1 MNLKKYE
8 KLEEIDSYFDDI
20 KDYRPLTKEEE
31 CELSEEI
38 KKGNKKALD
47 KMVTSNLRFVIN
59 IAKAY
64 RKSGVPF
71 SDLIS
76 EGNLGLIKAAEKFD
90 SNKGVRFISYA
101 VWWIKNSIQE
111 CIEEYKK
118 GMNESSGVDDYIFD
132 NCTDT
137 EMEYYQSCIN
147 EDFENELM
155 DLQSR
160 KASINELMKC
170 LKGREAKI
178 VIEYFGLRNG
188 KEKTLDEL
196 SNEMNLT
203 NERIR
208 QIKDKALVKLR
219 TEALMSNEFET
230 YKNLR

>member
-8 KLEEIDSYFDDI
+8 RLEEIDSYFEDI
-20 KDYRPLTKEEE
+20 KDYKPLSKEEE

-38 KKGNKKALD
+38 KRGNKNALD
-47 KMVTSNLRFVIN
+47 RMVTSNLRFVIN

-76 EGNLGLIKAAEKFD
+76 EGNLGLIRAAEKFD
-90 SNKGVRFISYA
+90 SSKGVRFISYA

-111 CIEEYKK
+111 CIEEYNR
-118 GMNESSGVDDYIFD
+118 GVNETNGVDNYIFN

-137 EMEYYQSCIN
+137 NMEFCQNYIN

-170 LKGREAKI
+170 LKGREVKI
-178 VIEYFGLRNG
+178 LIEYFGLKNG

-196 SNEMNLT
+196 SSEMNLT

>member
-1 MNLKKYE
+1 
-8 KLEEIDSYFDDI
+8 
-20 KDYRPLTKEEE
+20 
-31 CELSEEI
+31 
-38 KKGNKKALD
+38 
-47 KMVTSNLRFVIN
+47 
-59 IAKAY
+59 
-64 RKSGVPF
+64 
-71 SDLIS
+71 
-76 EGNLGLIKAAEKFD
+76 
-90 SNKGVRFISYA
+90 
-101 VWWIKNSIQE
+101 
-111 CIEEYKK
+111 
-118 GMNESSGVDDYIFD
+118 MNESSGVDDYIFD